1 LLSGIPRAIINFAP
15 DLRRASDETRLTVP
29 RPSPRCPPTF
39 GLVFG
44 FYFFSPSMTTIDCQQ
59 LSYESSNN
67 TTTISMTFCAF
78 STPLS
83 QLPTPS
89 RTHICHHLPPRAH
102 SYHRLYRMDPSF
114 LHPQTHH
121 DFHQGVLY
129 RELGEIDTETG
140 SSATDMNGARF
151 HHDEHREQRYLETC
165 LSSSRY
171 RLPDHPVFLQHGS
184 WTRRFMEPTSCWAIL
199 VKSP

>member
-1 LLSGIPRAIINFAP
+1 
-15 DLRRASDETRLTVP
+15 
-29 RPSPRCPPTF
+29 
-39 GLVFG
+39 
-44 FYFFSPSMTTIDCQQ
+44 
-59 LSYESSNN
+59 
-67 TTTISMTFCAF
+67 
-78 STPLS
+78 
-83 QLPTPS
+83 
-89 RTHICHHLPPRAH
+89 
-102 SYHRLYRMDPSF
+102 MDPSF

-129 RELGEIDTETG
+129 RDLGEIDTETG